1 MKQAEGW
8 GGKSLKEHVES
19 AQIGANNAE
28 NDIAELVIKVEE
40 LEGRIS
46 DLEAEQAQ
54 RKAEANRDKA
64 GAS

>member
-1 MKQAEGW
+1 MKRAEGW
-8 GGKSLKEHVES
+8 GGKSPKEHVES

-28 NDIAELVIKVEE
+28 NDIAELAIKVEE

-46 DLEAEQAQ
+46 DIETEQAQ
-54 RKAEANRDKA
+54 RKAETNHGKA